1 MPPIDPAVLRAR
13 TAALAGQMGDPAAA
27 AAGVRRLLE
36 YYADLTHRP
45 SPKVVT
51 SAATNEYKV
60 PAPVLRAIV
69 NALRGPAQADP
80 AAGLGL
86 AAALWAG
93 GSREARR
100 IAAEL
105 LGQAAPGAPAEALA
119 LIETWAPQVEGAE
132 TADALA
138 ELGLGALMRAEPG
151 RYLEHA
157 RRWAAHPGRWVR
169 RLGLSALMPLVKD
182 RQWDNVPGALAVV
195 RQVMTDG
202 DAEVRKAAA
211 AVLTGLGPKSPAEV
225 RLFLREQALR
235 SNNNAN
241 WIIRNALGGLDEP
254 TQAEIIRLM
263 RSQG

>member
-1 MPPIDPAVLRAR
+1 MA
-13 TAALAGQMGDPAAA
+13 DPAAA

-36 YYADLTHRP
+36 YYADLSHRP

-51 SAATNEYKV
+51 SAVANEYRT
-60 PAPVLRAIV
+60 PAPVVRAIA

-80 AAGLGL
+80 QAGLAL
-86 AAALWAG
+86 ANALWVG

-105 LGQAAPGAPAEALA
+105 LGQAAPAAPAEALA
-119 LIETWAPQVEGAE
+119 LIEAWAPQVESAE

-138 ELGLGALMRAEPG
+138 EVGLGPLMRAEPG

-157 RRWAAHPGRWVR
+157 RRWVTHPGRWVR
-169 RLGLSALMPLVKD
+169 RFGLSALMPLVKD

-195 RQVMTDG
+195 RLAMTDG

-211 AVLTGLGPKSPAEV
+211 TVLTGLGPKSPAEV
-225 RLFLREQALR
+225 ALFLREQALR
-235 SNNNAN
+235 SSNNAN
-241 WIIRNALGGLDEP
+241 WIIRNSLGGLDEAA
-254 TQAEIIRLM
+254 QAEIVRLM
-263 RSQG
+263 RVQG

>member
-13 TAALAGQMGDPAAA
+13 TAALAGQMGDTAAA

-36 YYADLTHRP
+36 HYADRTHRA
-45 SPKVVT
+45 SPKVAT
-51 SAATNEYKV
+51 SAADNEYKT
-60 PAPVLRAIV
+60 PAPVVRAIV
-69 NALRGPAQADP
+69 NALRAPAQADP
-80 AAGLGL
+80 QAGLAL
-86 AAALWAG
+86 ADALWAG

-105 LGQAAPGAPAEALA
+105 LGHAAPGAPDEAVA
-119 LIETWAPQVEGAE
+119 LVEAWAPQVEGAE

-151 RYLEHA
+151 RFLEHA
-157 RRWAAHPGRWVR
+157 RRWVTHPGRWVR
-169 RLGLSALMPLVKD
+169 RLGLSALLPLVKD

-225 RLFLREQALR
+225 ALFMREQALR
-235 SNNNAN
+235 SNNNAH
-241 WIIRNALGGLDEP
+241 WIIRNALGGLDEAA
-254 TQAEIIRLM
+254 QAEIIRLM
-263 RSQG
+263 RVQG

>member
-1 MPPIDPAVLRAR
+1 MPPIDPTVLRAR
-13 TAALAGQMGDPAAA
+13 TAALAGQIGDPAAA

-36 YYADLTHRP
+36 YYADLTHRQ
-45 SPKVVT
+45 SPKVAT
-51 SAATNEYKV
+51 SAAANEYKV

-80 AAGLGL
+80 RAGLAL
-86 AAALWAG
+86 ANALWAG

-105 LGQAAPGAPAEALA
+105 LGQAAPAAPAEALA
-119 LIETWAPQVEGAE
+119 LIEAWAPQVEGAE

-138 ELGLGALMRAEPG
+138 ELGLGPLMRADPG

-157 RRWAAHPGRWVR
+157 RRWVTQPGRWVR
-169 RLGLSALMPLVKD
+169 RFGISALLPLVKD

-195 RQVMTDG
+195 RVVMTDG

-211 AVLTGLGPKSPAEV
+211 TVLTGLGPKSPAEV
-225 RLFLREQALR
+225 ALFLREQALR
-235 SNNNAN
+235 SNNNAH
-241 WIIRNALGGLDEP
+241 WIIRNSLDGLGEAA
-254 TQAEIIRLM
+254 QAEIIKLLRL
-263 RSQG
+263 